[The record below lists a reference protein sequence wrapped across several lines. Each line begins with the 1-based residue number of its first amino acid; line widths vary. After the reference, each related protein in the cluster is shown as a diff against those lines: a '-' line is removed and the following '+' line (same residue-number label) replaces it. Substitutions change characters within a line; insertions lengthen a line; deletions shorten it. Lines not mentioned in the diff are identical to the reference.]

1 MWARTT
7 LNPHQGSKRKWIALG
22 ICLLS
27 AVLALVAGHYGERA
41 WLALGLLAGVWNFTA
56 DWLGGRLW
64 LLHKSF
70 GQIYKTTRE
79 TAGGIFWLPPL
90 AKTISRG
97 AMILSVASLATCVF
111 GP

>member
-1 MWARTT
+1 MGVTT
-7 LNPHQGSKRKWIALG
+7 LTPDQERKRKSIAVG

-27 AVLALVAGHYGERA
+27 AVLALVAWHYGERP

-70 GQIYKTTRE
+70 GQIYQTTRE

-97 AMILSVASLATCVF
+97 AMILSMASLATCVF
-111 GP
+111 RL

>member
-1 MWARTT
+1 VGVTNLTPDQER
-7 LNPHQGSKRKWIALG
+7 KRKSIALA
-22 ICLLS
+22 ICLVS
-27 AVLALVAGHYGERA
+27 AVLALVAWHYGERT

-70 GQIYKTTRE
+70 GQIHKTTRE

-97 AMILSVASLATCVF
+97 AMILSAASLATCVF